1 MTGDS
6 GVLIVDDEPEVVET
20 YRKHLADSYSVR
32 TVQSGEAALDAL
44 GEWVDVVLLDRRMPG
59 MHGDEVLERIHER
72 GVDCRVVMVTAVD
85 PDLDIVT
92 MAFDEYLVKPV
103 SGDQLRETIDR
114 LLRREQLDAQIQ
126 RIVEVGSKLATL
138 EAKLGY
144 EQLERSDRYAELR
157 EEFDQLREETTLGD
171 VNEDPYLEATVEN
184 IDALLPERT

>member
-6 GVLIVDDEPEVVET
+6 GVLIVDDEPAVVET
-20 YRKHLADSYSVR
+20 YCQQLTDHHSVR
-32 TVQSGEAALDAL
+32 TTQSGEAALDAL

-59 MHGDEVLERIHER
+59 MNGDEVLEQIRER
-72 GVDCRVVMVTAVD
+72 GVDCRIVMVTAVE
-85 PDLDIVT
+85 PDLDIVA

-103 SGDQLRETIDR
+103 TGAQLRETIDR

-144 EQLERSDRYAELR
+144 EQLDRSDRYAELR
-157 EEFDQLREETTLGD
+157 EEFDRLRDEATLGD
-171 VNEDPYLEATVEN
+171 VDEDPYLEATVEN

>member
-32 TVQSGEAALDAL
+32 TAQSGEAALDAL

-59 MHGDEVLERIHER
+59 MHGDEVLERIHECD
-72 GVDCRVVMVTAVD
+72 VDCRVVMVTAVD

-114 LLRREQLDAQIQ
+114 LLRREQLDEQIQ

-144 EQLERSDRYAELR
+144 EQLDRSDRYAELR
-157 EEFDQLREETTLGD
+157 EEFHQLREETTLGD
-171 VNEDPYLEATVEN
+171 VDEDPYLEATVEN